1 MMAGGPAVIRA
12 NASVKSAVVDMNR
25 IQGLLTVLVPLKI
38 RSIAE
43 VGPVVE
49 RDWITLPHIDH

>member
-1 MMAGGPAVIRA
+1 MMAGGRAVLRA
-12 NASVKSAVVDMNR
+12 NAGVKSAVVDINR

-38 RSIAE
+38 RSIAD

-49 RDWITLPHIDH
+49 RDSITLPHIDY

>member
-1 MMAGGPAVIRA
+1 MMAGGPAVVRP

>member
-1 MMAGGPAVIRA
+1 MMAGGPAVLRA
-12 NASVKSAVVDMNR
+12 NASVKSAVVDINGIPR
-25 IQGLLTVLVPLKI
+25 LLTVLVPLKI

-49 RDWITLPHIDH
+49 RDSITLPHIDY

>member
-12 NASVKSAVVDMNR
+12 NASVKSAVVDINR